1 MKLLFDQNLSH
12 RLVNVFAADFPG
24 SIHVRELG
32 LEKALGSAVWEFAK
46 EHGLVIVSKDSDSNR
61 RKLGGSSAES
71 IDENTDRP
79 RPFGRASLR
88 SDFETDGR
96 CKRSLAA
103 IEGHELFDS
112 HQFRCRNM
120 DNVQTPRTVDR
131 GMFFAEARRQ
141 AQNGRPFDCRS
152 DQSSAMQSLFGHFST
167 RLPPQH
173 SSATYAFRTSSACKG
188 VRDKGAPVWS
198 RYSLACDVWV
208 SAM

>member
-1 MKLLFDQNLSH
+1 MKGITIKLPEMTLRQLRQEAERRD
-12 RLVNVFAADFPG
+12 AASLRSFG
-24 SIHVRELG
+24 VAWRI
-32 LEKALGSAVWEFAK
+32 AQ
-46 EHGLVIVSKDSDSNR
+46 I
-61 RKLGGSSAES
+61 
-71 IDENTDRP
+71 IRP
-79 RPFGRASLR
+79 PAPFGRASLR

-152 DQSSAMQSLFGHFST
+152 DQSSAMQVFLEIFPRGCRLSIHQQLTKDSELKCIASL
-167 RLPPQH
+167 
-173 SSATYAFRTSSACKG
+173 
-188 VRDKGAPVWS
+188 
-198 RYSLACDVWV
+198 
-208 SAM
+208 

>member
-1 MKLLFDQNLSH
+1 MGVCKRARFGH
-12 RLVNVFAADFPG
+12 RFERL
-24 SIHVRELG
+24 RQQQ
-32 LEKALGSAVWEFAK
+32 EKAWWIK
-46 EHGLVIVSKDSDSNR
+46 RRIHR
-61 RKLGGSSAES
+61 RKH
-71 IDENTDRP
+71 RP
-79 RPFGRASLR
+79 PAPFGRASLR
-88 SDFETDGR
+88 SDFETHGR

-141 AQNGRPFDCRS
+141 AQNGRPHLTADLTNLPLCKSFWTFFHAAAAS
-152 DQSSAMQSLFGHFST
+152 AFVSSLRKIPSLN
-167 RLPPQH
+167 
-173 SSATYAFRTSSACKG
+173 AFRTSSACKG

>member
-1 MKLLFDQNLSH
+1 MKGITIKLPEMTLRQLRQEARATGRS
-12 RLVNVFAADFPG
+12 VAE
-24 SIHVRELG
+24 IVRG
-32 LEKALGSAVWEFAK
+32 CLENRSDHTTARALRTS
-46 EHGLVIVSKDSDSNR
+46 
-61 RKLGGSSAES
+61 
-71 IDENTDRP
+71 
-79 RPFGRASLR
+79 SLR

-152 DQSSAMQSLFGHFST
+152 DQSSAMQVFWDIFPRGC
-167 RLPPQH
+167 RLSIRQQLTKD
-173 SSATYAFRTSSACKG
+173 SELKCISYF
-188 VRDKGAPVWS
+188 
-198 RYSLACDVWV
+198 
-208 SAM
+208 